1 MGKGNIAIDKS
12 MIKTVVDGKI
22 IIPLPKVLVEN
33 RYYPMFS
40 IFSPTQCDICGS
52 KLHINS
58 HHTRFLLSRYGT
70 ISLNVTYWLCPT
82 CKKHYHDQVIGVQ
95 GSANY
100 SSEYY
105 DKQMSVR
112 YDGRCSLNNSRRI
125 GETYT
130 EGVINVCG
138 RAHCGYMSRNK
149 QNFQSKNF

>member
-1 MGKGNIAIDKS
+1 MKMLPSANIFIVCACYSKNI
-12 MIKTVVDGKI
+12 MF
-22 IIPLPKVLVEN
+22 VLVEN

-105 DKQMSVR
+105 D
-112 YDGRCSLNNSRRI
+112 
-125 GETYT
+125 
-130 EGVINVCG
+130 
-138 RAHCGYMSRNK
+138 
-149 QNFQSKNF
+149 